1 MIMRVTWSEGMCC
14 TVQGVYKMMNR
25 IPAKHI
31 GIIAVGSGL
40 LGASVHLL
48 MINVTLAHLEVVSG
62 HVPFDMRPF
71 G

>member
-1 MIMRVTWSEGMCC
+1 
-14 TVQGVYKMMNR
+14 MMNR
-25 IPAKHI
+25 IPASHI
-31 GIIAVGSGL
+31 GTNAMGSGL

-48 MINVTLAHLEVVSG
+48 MINVTRAHLEVVSG

>member
-1 MIMRVTWSEGMCC
+1 
-14 TVQGVYKMMNR
+14 MMNR